1 MSTVFPLLPTE
12 EGSFTTISSSEV
24 TAAVT
29 LEPEVLRGPNT
40 PVRPD
45 NTVEAETE
53 DGSDLTV
60 IQTRPLDT
68 NPSPPLQPTTS
79 STPQT
84 PRLPNLAQAALKRLA
99 HTSNAATDSPDDF
112 QPLKK
117 RKIQDVQEEDED
129 GEVCVCV
136 VLTVP
141 HVGCPLYQLLVRHIY
156 KSSVAILPA
165 HTCLLNRDISLLF
178 IVTY

>member
-1 MSTVFPLLPTE
+1 MSTSGEVSTVVPLFPTE
-12 EGSFTTISSSEV
+12 EDSSTTISSSEV

-29 LEPEVLRGPNT
+29 LEPEVLRGPHT

-45 NTVEAETE
+45 NEQETVEAETE
-53 DGSDLTV
+53 YGSHLTAT
-60 IQTRPLDT
+60 QTHLLDT
-68 NPSPPLQPTTS
+68 HPSPPLQPTTS

-84 PRLPNLAQAALKRLA
+84 PWLPNLAQAALKRLA

-136 VLTVP
+136 CVCVC
-141 HVGCPLYQLLVRHIY
+141 V
-156 KSSVAILPA
+156 
-165 HTCLLNRDISLLF
+165 
-178 IVTY
+178 